1 MTEVPVVATFRDEL
15 SRRVSSRVS
24 FGSPRLGASCAVI
37 FPASSCRLLASGSGE
52 YGDLTRDAAAAPALM
67 ASRTCF
73 GHLGFRRFGLG
84 AGASAFDGVVDPTG
98 SSSEEKLRVA
108 VFSGTSSLGA

>member
-1 MTEVPVVATFRDEL
+1 
-15 SRRVSSRVS
+15 
-24 FGSPRLGASCAVI
+24 
-37 FPASSCRLLASGSGE
+37 
-52 YGDLTRDAAAAPALM
+52 M

-98 SSSEEKLRVA
+98 SSSDEKRQVVV